1 MILPL
6 STILAYIE
14 IGDLIRINDWDT
26 YYTVC
31 GTSDN
36 YILAHHGDEYTIILR
51 WPTTF
56 SYNGIPAGA
65 YVCAPDFWTLGYH
78 GGYDFDNP
86 TWVKEYM
93 QSLEGGETEMSV
105 RHRAQIARIEVKP
118 AHGYITND

>member
-6 STILAYIE
+6 STILSCIE

-31 GTSDN
+31 GISDN
-36 YILAHHGDEYTIILR
+36 YILAHHEVEYTIILR

-56 SYNGIPAGA
+56 SYNGIPAGS
-65 YVCAPDFWTLGYH
+65 YVCAPDFWIFGYH
-78 GGYDFDNP
+78 GGYRFCDP
-86 TWVKEYM
+86 AWVKEYM

-105 RHRAQIARIEVKP
+105 RNRAQIARIEVKP
-118 AHGYITND
+118 VRSYVTND